1 MKCMRNLVAAILVV
15 MMAAPAAAQ
24 GQCAP
29 TRPDAEGPFYQP
41 NAPRR
46 TSIGTGFIV
55 QGTVRSAR
63 GCTPIPGARI
73 EWWQANPRGEYDDQH
88 RATMASDQSGSYRLE
103 TSFPPPYAGR
113 PPHIHVKVFAPR
125 HRPLTT
131 QLYPK
136 PGQKELSIDFVV
148 LAE

>member
-1 MKCMRNLVAAILVV
+1 MKCMRRVFVGIFIVL
-15 MMAAPAAAQ
+15 MATPAGAQ
-24 GQCAP
+24 SPCAP
-29 TRPDAEGPFYQP
+29 TRPDAEGPFYKP

-55 QGTVRSAR
+55 QGVVRSAK
-63 GCTPIPGARI
+63 GCTPIPGARL
-73 EWWQANPRGEYDDQH
+73 EWWQANPRGEYDDPH
-88 RATMASDQSGSYRLE
+88 RATMESDLRGSYRLE

-113 PPHIHVKVFAPR
+113 PPHIHVKVFAPG

-136 PGQKELSIDFVV
+136 PGQKELNADLVV
-148 LAE
+148 VPV